1 MKSVSKQ
8 HFFFFLF
15 VQRVVAQLP
24 SNVNFYQQEFVCS
37 ILETR
42 LIVVNE
48 SIAIAVNVTLRRFID
63 DVNNMQTDGQS
74 DASVCLSRASA
85 RLMRM
90 PAGACISVNKHCW
103 QYNNATIRYT
113 KNRSNYA
120 VLACGSTVLEYMILC
135 KDKLVQIYSRI
146 FHFVLE
152 DVSLLRFQL
161 LQKPLFLSLSDD
173 FYALPCS

>member
-1 MKSVSKQ
+1 MVFSFRFQ
-8 HFFFFLF
+8 RGLLERDFLARIRLF
-15 VQRVVAQLP
+15 W
-24 SNVNFYQQEFVCS
+24 

-63 DVNNMQTDGQS
+63 DVNNMQTVEQS

-103 QYNNATIRYT
+103 QYNNAIIRYT

-135 KDKLVQIYSRI
+135 KDKLV
-146 FHFVLE
+146 
-152 DVSLLRFQL
+152 
-161 LQKPLFLSLSDD
+161 
-173 FYALPCS
+173 